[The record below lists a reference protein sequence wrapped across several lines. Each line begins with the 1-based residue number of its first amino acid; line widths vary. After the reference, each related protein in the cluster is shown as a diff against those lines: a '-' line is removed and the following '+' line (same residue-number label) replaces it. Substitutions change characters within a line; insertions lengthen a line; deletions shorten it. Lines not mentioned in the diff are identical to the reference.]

1 VIRRSTEPI
10 ADAGHYCMSIFCH
23 VSPFPHALHS
33 SSFPLSSSVSS
44 LVAIPITLSRQSLP
58 SGTDGASD
66 LQTASRFI
74 LRQHQAGA
82 FRSHYSKLRILTSEA
97 SQGTSGMTCQARIH
111 NSNIVLF
118 LRCNTGLNYAC
129 KFATFSLPCYL
140 VDIAAEECVF

>member
-10 ADAGHYCMSIFCH
+10 TNAGHCGMSIFCH

-44 LVAIPITLSRQSLP
+44 LVAIPTTVSGQSLP
-58 SGTDGASD
+58 NRTDGASD

-74 LRQHQAGA
+74 LRRHRAGA

-97 SQGTSGMTCQARIH
+97 SPGTSGMTCQARIH
-111 NSNIVLF
+111 NSNIALF
-118 LRCNTGLNYAC
+118 LQCSTGLNCAC

>member
-10 ADAGHYCMSIFCH
+10 TNAGHCGMSIFCH
-23 VSPFPHALHS
+23 VSPFHHALHS
-33 SSFPLSSSVSS
+33 SSFLLSSSVSS
-44 LVAIPITLSRQSLP
+44 LVAIPITLSGQFLP
-58 SGTDGASD
+58 SGTSD

-74 LRQHQAGA
+74 LRRHRAGA

-97 SQGTSGMTCQARIH
+97 SLGTSGMTCQVRIH
-111 NSNIVLF
+111 NSNIALF
-118 LRCNTGLNYAC
+118 LQCSTGLNCAC